1 MGAMDPILP
10 EFDIREWRT
19 QPWPTRYR
27 MACQDWVVRG
37 YGSPLPVYLFYV
49 LKAALYVWLW
59 TVFVARTPG
68 LGQLADIGSWW
79 AAPIAIQKA
88 VLFSLLF
95 EVVGLGCDCGPLA
108 GRYNPP
114 FGSVLHF
121 LRPGTIKMPW
131 FPSLPLWGGTRRT
144 WLDVALF
151 AGLLAALFYALL
163 APALTPMHIAPVV
176 ALLLL
181 CGVGDTTIFLS
192 ARAEHFLT
200 AAVCLLFA
208 DDWLAGL
215 KWTWAAIWF
224 WAAVSKLTPHFPLV
238 ISVMQSTSPLTHF
251 LPSVRKAMF
260 KSFPDDMHPSRLAVL
275 MAHAG
280 TVVELAIPIALLA
293 LDGGPGTLVVLGAM
307 VAFHVFI
314 TSSFPLGVPI
324 EWNIVMV
331 YGGLALFGAHADV
344 SAFSLGSPVLMA
356 LLAVPLFLLPLLGNL
371 FPQYVSFLLSM
382 RYYAGNWAY
391 SVWLFK
397 GDSEKKLDEHIPK
410 AARGG
415 RAQLLD
421 MYEQDADMVDAML
434 CKVPVFRLMHV
445 QGRILHDLLPKAC
458 PNVEDYVFHDGEA
471 VAGLVL
477 GWNFGDGH
485 LHQERLLV
493 AVQEACGFEEG
504 ELRCIFV
511 ESQPIHRPY
520 LAYRICDAKTGQLEA
535 GEVAVKTLLARQP
548 WPEGA

>member
-1 MGAMDPILP
+1 MDPILP
-10 EFDIREWRT
+10 EFDIREWR
-19 QPWPTRYR
+19 QKPWPTRYR

-37 YGSPLPVYLFYV
+37 YGSPLPVYIFYV

-59 TVFVARTPG
+59 SVFVARTPG
-68 LGQLADIGSWW
+68 LGQLADIGTWW

-121 LRPGTIKMPW
+121 LRPGTLKLPF
-131 FPSLPLWGGTRRT
+131 FPRLPLLGGTKRT
-144 WLDVALF
+144 PLDVLLF
-151 AGLLAALFYALL
+151 AALLGALLYALL
-163 APALTPMHIAPVV
+163 APTLTPMHVAPVV
-176 ALLLL
+176 ALVLL
-181 CGVGDTTIFLS
+181 CGVTDTTIFLS

-200 AAVCLLFA
+200 AAICLLFA

-238 ISVMQSTSPLTHF
+238 VSVMQATSPLTHF
-251 LPSVRKAMF
+251 LPAVRRAMF
-260 KSFPDDMHPSRLAVL
+260 KSFPEDMHPSRLAIV

-280 TVVELAIPIALLA
+280 TVVELAIPLALLA
-293 LDGGPGTLVVLGAM
+293 TDGGPSTVVVLGAM

-331 YGGLALFGAHADV
+331 YGGLALFGAHPEA
-344 SAFSLGSPVLMA
+344 SALALSSPLLVA
-356 LLAVPLFLLPLLGNL
+356 ILAVPLVIVPLVGNVS
-371 FPQYVSFLLSM
+371 PRHVSFLLSM

-397 GDSEKKLDEHIPK
+397 GDAENKLDQHITK
-410 AARGG
+410 AALGG
-415 RAQLLD
+415 RAQLMT
-421 MYEQDADMVDAML
+421 MYEQDKDMVDAML

-458 PNVEDYVFHDGEA
+458 PDVEDYVFHDGEA

-485 LHQERLLV
+485 LHQERLL
-493 AVQEACGFEEG
+493 EAIQGECQFEPG

-511 ESQPIHRPY
+511 ESQPIHRPF
-520 LAYRICDAKTGQLEA
+520 LGYRIHDAATGLIEE
-535 GEVAVKTLLARQP
+535 GEVPVKTLLARQP